1 MLILL
6 DKYLNTNSVVT
17 FQDFD
22 NDAKAY
28 FCGGILKYSEML
40 TSINHLLCV
49 EDQGRVSKLFFMPF
63 WPSNQGTT
71 TTAATTT
78 AGTTA
83 TTTATATTQAATTAA
98 AS

>member
-1 MLILL
+1 MI
-6 DKYLNTNSVVT
+6 S
-17 FQDFD
+17 FQDID
-22 NDAKAY
+22 NDDKKAY

-63 WPSNQGTT
+63 WPNNQGTT
-71 TTAATTT
+71 TTAPTTT
-78 AGTTA
+78 AATTV

-98 AS
+98 SS